1 MQQLTI
7 FLFLESKILL
17 QLKFYI
23 YPPVNSTGKLKLEQL
38 AVTNL
43 GTTIKANLTSSSIEI
58 TGDKIFTKTGHNV
71 NS

>member
-23 YPPVNSTGKLKLEQL
+23 YPTVNSTGKLKLEQL